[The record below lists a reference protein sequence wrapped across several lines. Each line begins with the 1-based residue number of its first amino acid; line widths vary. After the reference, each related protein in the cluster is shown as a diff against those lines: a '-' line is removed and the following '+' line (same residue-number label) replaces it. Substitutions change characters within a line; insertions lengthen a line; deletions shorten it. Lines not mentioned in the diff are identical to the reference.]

1 MNTFSDPL
9 KIINQ
14 LELSGTEHI
23 ADFGC
28 GSGAYS
34 LSLAKQLPLG
44 KVFAIDI
51 RKEMVEHVD
60 SIAKREGI
68 ANLRV
73 IWGDINEEKGSRL
86 RDGSIDFVILANVL
100 FQLENKKTCFVEMQ
114 RILKPEGKVL
124 IVDWQESFGNIG
136 PHEDHVVSE
145 STAKLLAEENRFLFE
160 KDIQAGE
167 HHYGFIVRKVK

>member
-14 LELSGTEHI
+14 LELVGTEHI
-23 ADFGC
+23 ADFGS

-34 LSLAKQLPLG
+34 LALAKKNPLG

-51 RKEMVEHVD
+51 RKEMVEHLGSV
-60 SIAKREGI
+60 AQREGI
-68 ANLRV
+68 NNLRV
-73 IWGDINEEKGSRL
+73 IWGDIDEEKGSRL
-86 RDGSIDFVILANVL
+86 RDGSVDFVFLTNTL
-100 FQLENKKTCFVEMQ
+100 FQLEDKKACIIEAK
-114 RILKPEGKVL
+114 RILKTEGKIL

-145 STAKLLAEENRFLFE
+145 STARLLVEENGFLFE

-167 HHYGFIVRKVK
+167 HHYGFIARKI